1 MLGCCR
7 WKNAAGWGGCVTSK
21 TSGAFNLLNV
31 FKLSATESHFAVTWQ
46 NKALFEV
53 ADPWLMQCPTS
64 PVCVNHE
71 ERRRD
76 QTNLAGWQTVS
87 GAQSRFLRTTGHP
100 PSAGCHLRKERHRRR
115 DVKDSNVYTQKTHIL
130 TYVALQTTPDIK
142 LQDKGV
148 QKAWRTVPKWY
159 LIVVWHHPAAP
170 GEVGVGKCC
179 PEFTSGNSDL
189 PHWQE
194 RSVIIAL

>member
-1 MLGCCR
+1 MRRG
-7 WKNAAGWGGCVTSK
+7 GGGCVTSK

-53 ADPWLMQCPTS
+53 TDPWLMQCPTS

-71 ERRRD
+71 EGRRD

-115 DVKDSNVYTQKTHIL
+115 DVKDSNVYTQK
-130 TYVALQTTPDIK
+130 K
-142 LQDKGV
+142 
-148 QKAWRTVPKWY
+148 RTSSLMLCYRQHRY
-159 LIVVWHHPAAP
+159 LIVVWRHPAAP

>member
-1 MLGCCR
+1 MRRG
-7 WKNAAGWGGCVTSK
+7 GEGCVTSK

-115 DVKDSNVYTQKTHIL
+115 DVKDSNVYTQKNAHPHLCCVIDNT
-130 TYVALQTTPDIK
+130 DIS
-142 LQDKGV
+142 LSCDVTQLLPV
-148 QKAWRTVPKWY
+148 R
-159 LIVVWHHPAAP
+159 
-170 GEVGVGKCC
+170 
-179 PEFTSGNSDL
+179 SG
-189 PHWQE
+189 
-194 RSVIIAL
+194 

>member
-1 MLGCCR
+1 MRRG
-7 WKNAAGWGGCVTSK
+7 GEGCVTSK

-71 ERRRD
+71 EGRRD

-115 DVKDSNVYTQKTHIL
+115 DVKDSNVYTQKKRTSSL
-130 TYVALQTTPDIK
+130 TLCYRQHRTSKCKIKVCKKPDG
-142 LQDKGV
+142 LYQ
-148 QKAWRTVPKWY
+148 
-159 LIVVWHHPAAP
+159 
-170 GEVGVGKCC
+170 
-179 PEFTSGNSDL
+179 SDISLSCDITQQL
-189 PHWQE
+189 PV
-194 RSVIIAL
+194 RSW

>member
-1 MLGCCR
+1 MEKCG
-7 WKNAAGWGGCVTSK
+7 GGGEGCVTSK

-115 DVKDSNVYTQKTHIL
+115 DVKDSNVYTQK
-130 TYVALQTTPDIK
+130 K
-142 LQDKGV
+142 
-148 QKAWRTVPKWY
+148 RTSSLMLCYRQHRY
-159 LIVVWHHPAAP
+159 LIVVWRHPAAP

>member
-1 MLGCCR
+1 MRRG
-7 WKNAAGWGGCVTSK
+7 GGGCVTSK

-115 DVKDSNVYTQKTHIL
+115 DVKDSNVYTQKNAHPYLCCVIDNT
-130 TYVALQTTPDIK
+130 DIS
-142 LQDKGV
+142 LLCDVTQQLPV
-148 QKAWRTVPKWY
+148 R
-159 LIVVWHHPAAP
+159 
-170 GEVGVGKCC
+170 
-179 PEFTSGNSDL
+179 SG
-189 PHWQE
+189 
-194 RSVIIAL
+194 